1 MASENETAEK
11 RSGRRKRRWG
21 DANTTTAANVG
32 ATATTD
38 PVKDK
43 VLALQESIKARL
55 AAAKAAVGTAV
66 TAAAPPPVKRAKHYD
81 LDLAVT
87 APTYKQPQPTTEGK
101 EKVKEKA
108 VEIKEKKPKNANP
121 YLSHHDDVDDNDE
134 SPDHDASV
142 EDTRLSSRTSKPRP
156 RHKAL
161 KFTEA
166 GHWQEVAERAREK
179 AAMLEAIGFVSGRKT
194 GHTVKSAGLASASGV
209 DPTESEELPPRA
221 DAHPDTKMPI
231 CVEWWDMELL
241 PSKIKKQV
249 AALESTAIMRQTKS
263 DLNEV
268 GVAVKAVKQE
278 DDNTEENVEQL
289 DEEQLREWCSQQSS
303 LTYCKT
309 ASLIQHI
316 VPVKPPN
323 AYQGPPKE
331 AVLKLTKK
339 ELKRQ
344 RKLRRQEKQ
353 RELQDLQAAGLIP
366 APEPR
371 LTFRNFIQVLGD
383 QAYLDPSQIERKVQ
397 EQIEARQRA
406 HNERNEANKL
416 TKEQRAQKIA
426 WKLQED
432 TSGGVTVAV
441 FYVKDLSHPYHRA
454 KVDLNAQQNNISGGV
469 LECEVPKIAC
479 VICEGGPKA
488 IKRYTR
494 LMLVRMK
501 WTGPNDDDDDDEEEE
516 EVDVKEGDED
526 NLLKSHKF
534 NPDNECSLVWQGM
547 AVKPAFK
554 GFFFQA
560 CETSSQARK
569 VLKTK
574 GVEHYWDQVLQQAS
588 GRGDLQIKLDS
599 NSDDDDNP
607 FDQPDQDGD
616 VIMS

>member
-1 MASENETAEK
+1 MASENETTEE

-21 DANTTTAANVG
+21 DANTTAASAPVAVTA
-32 ATATTD
+32 D
-38 PVKDK
+38 PVKSK
-43 VLALQESIKARL
+43 VLALQESIRARL
-55 AAAKAAVGTAV
+55 AAAKAATGTAV
-66 TAAAPPPVKRAKHYD
+66 TAPPVKRAKHYD

-87 APTYKQPQPTTEGK
+87 APTYKEPQPTMETKENATETTFK
-101 EKVKEKA
+101 N
-108 VEIKEKKPKNANP
+108 IKEKKPKNSNP
-121 YLSHHDDVDDNDE
+121 YLSHHDDADDEE
-134 SPDHDASV
+134 SPENYASV
-142 EDTRLSSRTSKPRP
+142 EDARLSSRTSKPRP

-166 GHWQEVAERAREK
+166 GHWQEIAERAREK

-194 GHTVKSAGLASASGV
+194 GHTVKSAGLASASGF
-209 DPTESEELPPRA
+209 DPTESQDLLPRA

-231 CVEWWDMELL
+231 CVEWWDMEIL
-241 PSKIKKQV
+241 PSKMKKQV

-263 DLNEV
+263 ELNEV
-268 GVAVKAVKQE
+268 GTSNGTVKQE
-278 DDNTEENVEQL
+278 VDTPEQNAEQL
-289 DEEQLREWCSQQSS
+289 DEVQLREFCVQQSS

-316 VPVKPPN
+316 VPIKPPN
-323 AYQGPPKE
+323 ACQGPPKE

-406 HNERNEANKL
+406 HNERNEAKKL
-416 TKEQRAQKIA
+416 TKEQRSQKRA
-426 WKLQED
+426 WKLHED
-432 TSGGVTVAV
+432 TSSGVSVAV

-469 LECEVPKIAC
+469 LESEVPKMAC

-501 WTGPNDDDDDDEEEE
+501 WTGPDDDDEEEE
-516 EVDVKEGDED
+516 EVDDEVDGDD
-526 NLLKSHKF
+526 KLLKSHKF

-547 AVKPAFK
+547 ATKPAFK
-554 GFFFQA
+554 GFFFQG

-588 GRGDLQIKLDS
+588 GRGELHVKLDS
-599 NSDDDDNP
+599 NSDDGQDENP
-607 FDQPDQDGD
+607 FYQPEEDGD
-616 VIMS
+616 VVMSSS